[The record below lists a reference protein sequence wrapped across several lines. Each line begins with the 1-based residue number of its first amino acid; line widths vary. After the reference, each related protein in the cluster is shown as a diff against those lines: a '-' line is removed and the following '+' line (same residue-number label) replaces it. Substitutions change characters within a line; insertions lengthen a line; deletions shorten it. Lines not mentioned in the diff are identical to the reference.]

1 MFTDAPVELARVAL
15 AQLGAARRVD
25 ALEAGAGA
33 LERLGGDVTVVRS
46 RGDLIAAR

>member
-1 MFTDAPVELARVAL
+1 MAL

-25 ALEAGAGA
+25 VVETGAGA

-46 RGDLIAAR
+46 RDELTAPR